1 MDVFCASLPENIVD
15 IKDMGELNLVSD
27 MKIPEIRE
35 LLEADQVS
43 DSFLDELKQ
52 DDRKGV
58 HKLIAGYQKRKQ
70 KQFML
75 QELFVKMSVFE
86 KKHHQLGNMVAGI
99 DEAGRGPL
107 AGPVVAAAVILGES
121 FYLPG
126 LNDSKQ
132 LNEQTREDYYHYIIQ
147 HAEAYGIGVVES
159 GEIDKLNI
167 YQASKHAMRKAVEGL
182 AFQPDHILVD
192 AVPLDGVPCT
202 VEAIIKGDQKSISIA
217 AASILAKVTRD
228 RMMDSLD
235 DRYPMYQFK
244 SNKGYG
250 TKAHLEALK
259 TYGAAPCH
267 RKSFSP
273 VREQIVE

>member
-1 MDVFCASLPENIVD
+1 
-15 IKDMGELNLVSD
+15 
-27 MKIPEIRE
+27 MKIAKIRE
-35 LLEADQVS
+35 HLDTDQVS
-43 DSFLDELKQ
+43 DSFLEELKK
-52 DDRKGV
+52 DNRKGV

-70 KQFML
+70 QQSIQ
-75 QELFVKMSVFE
+75 QELFVQMSVYE
-86 KKHHQLGNMVAGI
+86 KKHYQVGNKVAGI

-132 LNEQTREDYYHYIIQ
+132 LSEQTREAYYHYIIQ

-159 GEIDKLNI
+159 EEIDQLNI
-167 YQASKHAMRKAVEGL
+167 YQASKHAMRKAVDGL

-192 AVPLDGVPCT
+192 AVPLDGVSST
-202 VEAIIKGDQKSISIA
+202 VEAIVKGDQKSISIA

-228 RMMDSLD
+228 WMMESLD
-235 DRYPMYQFK
+235 ERYPMYQFK

-259 TYGAAPCH
+259 TYGASPCH

-273 VREQIVE
+273 VREQILE

>member
-1 MDVFCASLPENIVD
+1 M
-15 IKDMGELNLVSD
+15 VSD
-27 MKIPEIRE
+27 MRIPEIRE
-35 LLEADQVS
+35 LLDTDQVS
-43 DSFLDELKQ
+43 DSFLEELKK
-52 DDRKGV
+52 DNRKGV
-58 HKLIAGYQKRKQ
+58 HKLIAGYQRRKQ
-70 KQFML
+70 KQSIQ
-75 QELFVKMSVFE
+75 QELFVQMSVYE
-86 KKHHQLGNMVAGI
+86 KKHYQLGNKVAGI

-132 LNEQTREDYYHYIIQ
+132 LSEQTREEYYHYIIQ
-147 HAEAYGIGVVES
+147 HAEAYGIGIVES
-159 GEIDKLNI
+159 GEIDQLNI
-167 YQASKHAMRKAVEGL
+167 YRASKHAMRKAVDEL

-192 AVPLDGVPCT
+192 AVQLDGVSST

-228 RMMDSLD
+228 WMMESLD
-235 DRYPMYQFK
+235 ERYPMYHFK

-259 TYGAAPCH
+259 AYGAAPCH

-273 VREQIVE
+273 VREQIIE